1 MAKHNIMKQKR
12 YSATALCKDE
22 AFVQWVFHPDE
33 MSNTYW
39 GTYLDK
45 YPEQRETVRRARTM
59 LMALKANS
67 GTEGNQRD
75 QDRMEVLQR
84 LRETRWEAS
93 GPREE
98 QPTDIKVIKLPV
110 KGKGKG
116 LLMAVGFALVL
127 GLGLYKVYEWE
138 FAAREVIA
146 GPPQITLQLQDGTQ
160 QVIDEGDIRT
170 ITTTKGQTLGNQDK
184 HILKYN
190 NTPHNATELVYNEL
204 KVPYGKN
211 FELVLADGSHIY
223 LNAGSTLRYPVQF
236 LPEGPR
242 NVYLQGEAFFDVASD
257 KAHPFTVHTDRMN
270 TQVYGTRFNV
280 TSYRNE
286 GNTYTVLEE
295 GSVGVYPPG
304 ADVPA
309 PVKIV
314 PGQRAVMENGSIA
327 VEEVRVEKYVAWT
340 RGELYFKNDA
350 FSLILKKLERHFNV
364 TIASNYPELDEREFT
379 ATFKGKTLEHILEAY
394 QQYTPFRFSRE
405 GDTITIT
412 PP

>member
-1 MAKHNIMKQKR
+1 MEYKTFNE
-12 YSATALCKDE
+12 KDFIADE
-22 AFVQWVFHPDE
+22 FFQQWVWHPDVESNCFWEDFLENHPE
-33 MSNTYW
+33 MEAVVTSARSA
-39 GTYLDK
+39 LLLLSD
-45 YPEQRETVRRARTM
+45 EQGAMPARV
-59 LMALKANS
+59 
-67 GTEGNQRD
+67 
-75 QDRMEVLQR
+75 RMEIVDSIREHMDAETTQGVHKLKKDTELRPLYMVSGLIVVMGLAVL
-84 LRETRWEAS
+84 WMYNF
-93 GPREE
+93 GVF
-98 QPTDIKVIKLPV
+98 TDQ
-110 KGKGKG
+110 
-116 LLMAVGFALVL
+116 AV
-127 GLGLYKVYEWE
+127 
-138 FAAREVIA
+138 A
-146 GPPQITLQLQDGTQ
+146 GPPQITLQLQDGSL
-160 QVIDEGDIRT
+160 QVIDEGDTRT
-170 ITTTKGQTLGNQDK
+170 ITTTKGQTLGSQDK
-184 HILKYN
+184 NILKYN
-190 NTPHNATELVYNEL
+190 NTPHNAATELVYNEL

-242 NVYLQGEAFFDVASD
+242 DVYLMGEAFFEVASD
-257 KAHPFTVHTDRMN
+257 KLRPFTVHTDQMN

-280 TSYRNE
+280 TSYTNE
-286 GNTYTVLEE
+286 VNTYTVLEE

-314 PGQRAVMENGSIA
+314 PGQRAVMEGGSIA
-327 VEEVRVEKYVAWT
+327 VEAVRVEKYVAWT

>member
-1 MAKHNIMKQKR
+1 MEYKTFNE
-12 YSATALCKDE
+12 KDFIADE
-22 AFVQWVFHPDE
+22 FFQQWVWHPDVESNRFWEDFLENHPE
-33 MSNTYW
+33 MEAVVTSARSA
-39 GTYLDK
+39 LLLLSD
-45 YPEQRETVRRARTM
+45 EQGAMPARV
-59 LMALKANS
+59 
-67 GTEGNQRD
+67 
-75 QDRMEVLQR
+75 RMEIVDSIREHMDAETTQGVHKLKKDTGLRPLYMVSGLIVVMGLAVL
-84 LRETRWEAS
+84 WMYNF
-93 GPREE
+93 GVF
-98 QPTDIKVIKLPV
+98 TDQ
-110 KGKGKG
+110 
-116 LLMAVGFALVL
+116 AV
-127 GLGLYKVYEWE
+127 
-138 FAAREVIA
+138 A
-146 GPPQITLQLQDGTQ
+146 GPPQITLQLQDGSL
-160 QVIDEGDIRT
+160 QVIDEGDTRT
-170 ITTTKGQTLGNQDK
+170 ITTTKGQTLGSQDK
-184 HILKYN
+184 NILKYN

-242 NVYLQGEAFFDVASD
+242 DVYLMGEAFFEVASD
-257 KAHPFTVHTDRMN
+257 KARPFTVHTDQMN

-280 TSYRNE
+280 TSYTNE

-304 ADVPA
+304 SDVPA

-314 PGQRAVMENGSIA
+314 PGQRAVMENGTIA
-327 VEEVRVEKYVAWT
+327 VEAVRVEKYVAWT

-405 GDTITIT
+405 GNTITIT

>member
-1 MAKHNIMKQKR
+1 MEYKTFNE
-12 YSATALCKDE
+12 KDFIADE
-22 AFVQWVFHPDE
+22 FFQQWVWHPDVESNRFWEDFLENHPE
-33 MSNTYW
+33 MGLVVTSARSA
-39 GTYLDK
+39 LLLLSD
-45 YPEQRETVRRARTM
+45 EQGAMPARV
-59 LMALKANS
+59 
-67 GTEGNQRD
+67 
-75 QDRMEVLQR
+75 RMEIVDSIREHMDAETTQGVHKLKKDTGLRPLYMVSGLIVVMGLAVL
-84 LRETRWEAS
+84 WMYNF
-93 GPREE
+93 GVF
-98 QPTDIKVIKLPV
+98 TDQ
-110 KGKGKG
+110 
-116 LLMAVGFALVL
+116 AV
-127 GLGLYKVYEWE
+127 
-138 FAAREVIA
+138 A
-146 GPPQITLQLQDGTQ
+146 GPPQITLQLQDGTE
-160 QVIDEGDIRT
+160 QVIDEGDTRT
-170 ITTTKGQTLGNQDK
+170 ITTETGQPLGNQEK
-184 HILKYN
+184 HLLKYH
-190 NTPHNATELVYNEL
+190 NTQHNATELVYNEL

-236 LPEGPR
+236 LPDGPR
-242 NVYLQGEAFFDVASD
+242 NVYLMGEAFFDVASD
-257 KAHPFTVHTDRMN
+257 KARPFTVHTDQMN

-280 TSYRNE
+280 TSYTNE

-314 PGQRAVMENGSIA
+314 PGQRAVMEGGSIA

-405 GDTITIT
+405 GNTITIT